1 MIKKLLEKYSSFV
14 TTHPITVLVI
24 MLVIS
29 VFAIQMAGTIETKKS
44 DIKSMLPKDVESIS
58 TLNSIENEF
67 GSTNAVFFAIEIDPG
82 YKGSDETRDIRDPE
96 VIRYMDQLSELAQH
110 TDNVI
115 DVSSAASVL
124 KTINNGRLPQ
134 SVREISALTDKNG
147 LLGSYVSKDY
157 TLALVKIQTTDD
169 ADLKEL
175 EVELNKIIM
184 EVPKPPGVTVALGGN
199 AMESTVMEK
208 SIGPDMAKTS
218 LYSLIGILIIIL
230 VLFRSIKY
238 GLTPM
243 TTIIFGTLWAMGYV
257 GLIGMGLS
265 SQTSGVLSMIMGIG
279 IDFGI
284 QVVTRYRFEL
294 QNLSTLKEHHP
305 QLQLSPKEAMAVT
318 LNNVI
323 IPMSTTT
330 LAALIGF
337 QAMSLGK
344 LTFLGDMGTIMSYG
358 VAASMAAAITVVP
371 AIIII
376 IDSMNIKDTY
386 KKIMNRFEVRI

>member
-1 MIKKLLEKYSSFV
+1 
-14 TTHPITVLVI
+14 
-24 MLVIS
+24 
-29 VFAIQMAGTIETKKS
+29 
-44 DIKSMLPKDVESIS
+44 
-58 TLNSIENEF
+58 
-67 GSTNAVFFAIEIDPG
+67 
-82 YKGSDETRDIRDPE
+82 
-96 VIRYMDQLSELAQH
+96 MDQLSELARH

-115 DVSSAASVL
+115 DVGSAASVL

-134 SVREISALTDKNG
+134 SIREISALTDKNG

-157 TLALVKIQTTDD
+157 SLALVKIQTTDD
-169 ADLKEL
+169 ADLKAL
-175 EVELNKIIM
+175 EVELNKIIT

-230 VLFRSIKY
+230 ALFRSVKY
-238 GLTPM
+238 GFTPM

-294 QNLSTLKEHHP
+294 ENKLVP
-305 QLQLSPKEAMAVT
+305 RDAMAVT

-358 VAASMAAAITVVP
+358 VAASMVAAITIVP
-371 AIIII
+371 ALVII
-376 IDSMNIKDTY
+376 IDTM
-386 KKIMNRFEVRI
+386 KIGRAHV

>member
-1 MIKKLLEKYSSFV
+1 MIKELLEKYSGFV

-24 MLVIS
+24 MLVVS
-29 VFAIQMAGTIETKKS
+29 FFAIQMAGTIETKKS

-67 GSTNAVFFAIEIDPG
+67 GSTNAVFFAVEINPE
-82 YKGSDETRDIRDPE
+82 YKGSDEVRDIRDPR
-96 VIRYMDQLSELAQH
+96 VIRYMNQLSVLAQH
-110 TDNVI
+110 TDKVI
-115 DVSSAASVL
+115 DVTSAASIL
-124 KTINNGRLPQ
+124 ETINNGRLPQ
-134 SVREISALTDKNG
+134 SVREISELTDKNG
-147 LLGSYVSKDY
+147 LLESYISRDY
-157 TLALVKIQTTDD
+157 TLGLVKIRTTDD
-169 ADLKEL
+169 ADLKAL

-184 EVPKPPGVTVALGGN
+184 ELPKPPGVTVALGGN

-238 GLTPM
+238 GFTPM
-243 TTIIFGTLWAMGYV
+243 TTIVFGTLWAMGYV
-257 GLIGMGLS
+257 GLMGMGLS

-294 QNLSTLKEHHP
+294 QNKLAP
-305 QLQLSPKEAMAVT
+305 REAMAVT

-358 VAASMAAAITVVP
+358 VAASMVAAITLVP
-371 AIIII
+371 ALIII
-376 IDSMNIKDTY
+376 IDTMNIKDIY
-386 KKIMNRFEVRI
+386 KKINNIFEVRT

>member
-1 MIKKLLEKYSSFV
+1 MIKEILEKYSSFV
-14 TTHPITVLVI
+14 TKHPVTVLLI
-24 MLVIS
+24 MLVVS
-29 VFAIQMAGTIETKKS
+29 FFAIQMAGTIETKKS
-44 DIKSMLPKDVESIS
+44 DIKSMLPQDVESIS

-67 GSTNAVFFAIEIDPG
+67 GSTNAVFFAIELDSQ
-82 YKGSDETRDIRDPE
+82 YNGSDETRDIRDPE

-110 TDNVI
+110 TDKVI
-115 DVSSAASVL
+115 DVTSAASVL

-147 LLGSYVSKDY
+147 LLESYVSKDY
-157 TLALVKIQTTDD
+157 TLALVKIRTTDD
-169 ADLKEL
+169 ADLMVL
-175 EVELNKIIM
+175 EVELSKIIT
-184 EVPKPPGVTVALGGN
+184 ELPKPPGVTVALGGN
-199 AMESTVMEK
+199 AMESTVMQK

-218 LYSLIGILIIIL
+218 LYSLVGILIIIL

-294 QNLSTLKEHHP
+294 ENKLVP
-305 QLQLSPKEAMAVT
+305 REAMAVT

-358 VAASMAAAITVVP
+358 VAASMVAAITIVP
-371 AIIII
+371 ALVII
-376 IDSMNIKDTY
+376 IDTMNIKDTY
-386 KKIMNRFEVRI
+386 KKIMNKFEVRT

>member
-1 MIKKLLEKYSSFV
+1 MIKEILEKYSSFV
-14 TTHPITVLVI
+14 TRHPITVVVI
-24 MLVIS
+24 MLVVS
-29 VFAIQMAGTIETKKS
+29 FFAIHMAGTIETKKS
-44 DIKSMLPKDVESIS
+44 DMKSMLPNDVESIS

-67 GSTNAVFFAIEIDPG
+67 GSTNAVFFAVELDPQ
-82 YKGSDETRDIRDPE
+82 YNGSDETRDIRDPA
-96 VIRYMDQLSELAQH
+96 VIRYMDQLSVLALH

-169 ADLKEL
+169 VDLKAL
-175 EVELNKIIM
+175 EVELNKIIT
-184 EVPKPPGVTVALGGN
+184 EVPKPPGVTVALGGS

-238 GLTPM
+238 GFTPM
-243 TTIIFGTLWAMGYV
+243 TTIIFGTLWAMGYI

-294 QNLSTLKEHHP
+294 ENKLVP
-305 QLQLSPKEAMAVT
+305 RDAMAMT

-344 LTFLGDMGTIMSYG
+344 LTFLGDMGTMMSYG
-358 VAASMAAAITVVP
+358 VAASMVAAITIVP
-371 AIIII
+371 ALVVI
-376 IDSMNIKDTY
+376 IDTMNIKDTY
-386 KKIMNRFEVRI
+386 KKIMNNLR

>member
-1 MIKKLLEKYSSFV
+1 MIEKPLEKYSGFV
-14 TTHPITVLVI
+14 TSHPITVLVI
-24 MLVIS
+24 MLMVS

-44 DIKSMLPKDVESIS
+44 DIKSMLPQDVEAIN
-58 TLNSIENEF
+58 TMNNIENEF
-67 GSTNAVFFAIEIDPG
+67 GSTNNVFFAVEIDPA
-82 YKGSDETRDIRDPE
+82 YKGSDEVRDVRDPR
-96 VIRYMDQLSELAQH
+96 VIRYMNTLSGMAQH
-110 TDNVI
+110 NDYVI
-115 DVSSAASVL
+115 DVTGPAEVL
-124 KTINNGRLPQ
+124 KNINNGRLPQ
-134 SVREISALTDKNG
+134 SVREVQQLADKNG
-147 LLGSYVSKDY
+147 LLGNYISRDY
-157 TLALVKIQTTDD
+157 TLALVRIRTTDD
-169 ADLKEL
+169 VDLKVL
-175 EVELNKIIM
+175 EIELNKIIT
-184 EVPKPPGVTVALGGN
+184 EIPKPPGIATNLAGN

-208 SIGPDMAKTS
+208 NIGPDMAKTS

-230 VLFRSIKY
+230 LLFRSIKY
-238 GLTPM
+238 GFTPM
-243 TTIIFGTLWAMGYV
+243 TTIVFGMLWAMGYV

-294 QNLSTLKEHHP
+294 ENKLVP
-305 QLQLSPKEAMAVT
+305 REAMAVT

-358 VAASMAAAITVVP
+358 VAASMLAAITIVP
-371 AIIII
+371 ALVII
-376 IDSMNIKDTY
+376 IDTMNIKEIYT
-386 KKIMNRFEVRI
+386 KLMNRFEVKI

>member
-14 TTHPITVLVI
+14 TIHPITVLLI
-24 MLVIS
+24 MLVVS
-29 VFAIQMAGTIETKKS
+29 FFAIQMAGTIETKKS

-67 GSTNAVFFAIEIDPG
+67 GSTNAVFFAVELDTQ
-82 YKGSDETRDIRDPE
+82 YKGSDEVRDIRDPE
-96 VIRYMDQLSELAQH
+96 VIRYMDQLSKLAQH

-134 SVREISALTDKNG
+134 SVREISELTDKNG

-157 TLALVKIQTTDD
+157 TLALVKIRTTDD
-169 ADLKEL
+169 ADLKAL
-175 EVELNKIIM
+175 EFELNKILM
-184 EVPKPPGVTVALGGN
+184 EVPNPPGVTVALGGN

-208 SIGPDMAKTS
+208 SIGPDMARTT
-218 LYSLIGILIIIL
+218 LYSLVGILIIIL
-230 VLFRSIKY
+230 TLFRSIKY
-238 GLTPM
+238 GFTPM

-294 QNLSTLKEHHP
+294 ENKLVP
-305 QLQLSPKEAMAVT
+305 RDAMAVT

-371 AIIII
+371 ALVII
-376 IDSMNIKDTY
+376 IDTMNIKDTY
-386 KKIMNRFEVRI
+386 KKIINRFEVRT

>member
-1 MIKKLLEKYSSFV
+1 MIKEILEKYSSFV
-14 TTHPITVLVI
+14 TRHPVTVLII
-24 MLVIS
+24 MLVVS
-29 VFAIQMAGTIETKKS
+29 FFAIQMAGTIETKKS
-44 DIKSMLPKDVESIS
+44 DTKSMLPNDVESIT
-58 TLNSIENEF
+58 TLNNIENEF
-67 GSTNAVFFAIEIDPG
+67 GSTNAVFFAVELDPQ
-82 YKGSDETRDIRDPE
+82 YNGSDETRDIRDPN
-96 VIRYMDQLSELAQH
+96 IIQYMDQLSVLALH

-115 DVSSAASVL
+115 DVGSAASVL

-147 LLGSYVSKDY
+147 LLGNYVSKDY

-169 ADLKEL
+169 ADLKAL
-175 EVELNKIIM
+175 EVELNKIITD
-184 EVPKPPGVTVALGGN
+184 VPKPPGVTVALGGN

-230 VLFRSIKY
+230 ALFRSIKY
-238 GLTPM
+238 GFTPM

-294 QNLSTLKEHHP
+294 ENKLVP
-305 QLQLSPKEAMAVT
+305 RDAMAMT

-358 VAASMAAAITVVP
+358 VTASMVAAITVVP
-371 AIIII
+371 ALIII
-376 IDSMNIKDTY
+376 IDTMNIKDTY
-386 KKIMNRFEVRI
+386 KKIMNNLR

>member
-1 MIKKLLEKYSSFV
+1 MIKEILEKYSSFV
-14 TTHPITVLVI
+14 TRHPVTVLVI
-24 MLVIS
+24 MLVVS
-29 VFAIQMAGTIETKKS
+29 FFAIQMAGTIETKKS
-44 DIKSMLPKDVESIS
+44 DIKSMLPTDVESIS

-67 GSTNAVFFAIEIDPG
+67 GSTNAVFFAIEINPE
-82 YKGSDETRDIRDPE
+82 YKGSDEVRDIRDPE

-110 TDNVI
+110 TDKVI
-115 DVSSAASVL
+115 DVTSAASVL
-124 KTINNGRLPQ
+124 KTINKGRLPQ

-184 EVPKPPGVTVALGGN
+184 EVPKPPGITANLGGN

-218 LYSLIGILIIIL
+218 LYSLVGILIIIL
-230 VLFRSIKY
+230 ALFRSIKY
-238 GLTPM
+238 GFTPM

-294 QNLSTLKEHHP
+294 ENKLGSR
-305 QLQLSPKEAMAVT
+305 EAMAVT

-371 AIIII
+371 ALIII
-376 IDSMNIKDTY
+376 IDTMNIKDTY

>member
-1 MIKKLLEKYSSFV
+1 MIKELLEKYSSFV
-14 TTHPITVLVI
+14 TKHPITVLVI
-24 MLVIS
+24 MLVVS
-29 VFAIQMAGTIETKKS
+29 FFAIQMAGTIETKKS
-44 DIKSMLPKDVESIS
+44 DIKSMLPNDVESIG

-67 GSTNAVFFAIEIDPG
+67 GSTNAVFFAVEINPE

-96 VIRYMDQLSELAQH
+96 VIRYMDQLSELALH

-115 DVSSAASVL
+115 GVTSAASVL

-134 SVREISALTDKNG
+134 SVREISELTDKNG
-147 LLGSYVSKDY
+147 LLGNYVSKDY

-169 ADLKEL
+169 ADLKAL
-175 EVELNKIIM
+175 EVELDNIIT

-218 LYSLIGILIIIL
+218 LYSLVGILVIIL

-238 GLTPM
+238 GLTPI

-294 QNLSTLKEHHP
+294 ENKLVP
-305 QLQLSPKEAMAVT
+305 MDAMAVT

-376 IDSMNIKDTY
+376 IDTMNIKDTY
-386 KKIMNRFEVRI
+386 KKIMNRFEVRT

>member
-1 MIKKLLEKYSSFV
+1 MIKEILEKYSSFV
-14 TTHPITVLVI
+14 TRHPVTVLII
-24 MLVIS
+24 MLVVS
-29 VFAIQMAGTIETKKS
+29 FFAIQMAGSIETKKS
-44 DIKSMLPKDVESIS
+44 DIKSMLPRDVESIS

-67 GSTNAVFFAIEIDPG
+67 GSTNAVFFAVELDPQ
-82 YKGSDETRDIRDPE
+82 YNGSDETRDIRDPE
-96 VIRYMDQLSELAQH
+96 VIQYIDQVSTLTLH

-115 DVSSAASVL
+115 EVGSAASVL
-124 KTINNGRLPQ
+124 KTINNGHLPQ
-134 SVREISALTDKNG
+134 SVRETSALTDKNG
-147 LLGSYVSKDY
+147 LLNSYVSKDY

-169 ADLKEL
+169 ADLKAL
-175 EVELNKIIM
+175 EVELNKIIT

-238 GLTPM
+238 GFTPM
-243 TTIIFGTLWAMGYV
+243 TTIIFGTLWTIGYV

-294 QNLSTLKEHHP
+294 ENKLVP
-305 QLQLSPKEAMAVT
+305 RDAMAMT

-358 VAASMAAAITVVP
+358 VTASMVAAITVVP
-371 AIIII
+371 ALIII
-376 IDSMNIKDTY
+376 IDTMNVKDTY
-386 KKIMNRFEVRI
+386 KKIMNNLR